1 MFKSKEMKAIHKT
14 LVAVASSLLL
24 IPAASAQTVP
34 YYVNE
39 KNGIAYNK
47 YVKDGPDENG
57 LYTLHIETFATGEV
71 TVDTKVVP
79 SDVVLVLDNS
89 GSMYQRYVLTD
100 ASLESQ
106 LVLDRDFNCYT
117 SNNAFVSVKENGT
130 GKDGCPVAV
139 MNGDNPRYILYEG
152 HFCKVEG
159 GGDKTN
165 GFFLRFKPDGST
177 TYKYLDNTSIVD
189 EKPTTY
195 KQQNLVIYREK
206 LYSYPTRKY
215 VLNESVKRFIQLIN
229 ENNATLPLEE
239 GQMGNRIAIV
249 AFGNVARTYPSL
261 NEYTGT
267 SVNPASFVLKGFTP
281 VENLVGDTN
290 PLAKMSFNGYTTMDF
305 GTNLARRLL
314 EAQEENYPVF
324 DDEGEQVRARSV
336 ILFTDGAPNHNKI
349 AASGGLPEIPAWTF
363 WQIATAC
370 VDDCYT
376 IKNDLHAHFF
386 SIALSP
392 GSNYVP
398 FMQHMSSNYPTAKT
412 SLSEGSLTAANKNS
426 YSGDIITPA
435 IKQIY
440 YMDAGKSDLTK
451 IFEAI
456 ASYTGGGN
464 TDVSSSSISAID
476 LVSSDFTLPEGTSVS
491 DVKVYTAQ
499 CLGVTGETWTD
510 SKGKEH
516 PYLAFAEPVS
526 AEGEGRPAVES
537 LWVYGPEVDEHGD
550 PVLDDEDNPKYTWI
564 EQKNVDIDGGITVEP
579 DTDDNTVT
587 VTGFNYGDFWCGLDP
602 DLDHYNTEQYNSADY
617 PDTYQYGYRGFKI
630 IFEFP
635 IRVKD
640 GALGG
645 ADVPT
650 NLIGSGLYDKDGN
663 TLAEYPRP
671 RLPIP
676 VNLWIQKKGLKPGE
690 SASFTILYKRTAP
703 TAEDPNPTYKPF
715 TRLVLTGSPDGSPVM
730 GKLLNLDP
738 SFYYKIWEEGWS
750 WAYTNQAQDQGAAPS
765 TEDPDLKNPIV
776 IENKPKDDTPK
787 HAEASKRNVLQK
799 TDTTTP

>member
-1 MFKSKEMKAIHKT
+1 MA
-14 LVAVASSLLL
+14 LAASLLL
-24 IPAASAQTVP
+24 APAVTAQTVP

-39 KNGIAYNK
+39 QNGIAYNK
-47 YVKDGPDENG
+47 YIKDGPNAQG
-57 LYTLHIETFATGEV
+57 QYTLHIETFATGEV
-71 TVDTKVVP
+71 TMETKVVP

-100 ASLESQ
+100 ASLEEQ
-106 LVLDRDFNCYT
+106 LVLDRDFNYYT
-117 SNNAFVSVKENGT
+117 SNNAFRSLKADGIT
-130 GKDGCPVAV
+130 GNDGCPVAV
-139 MNGDNPRYILYEG
+139 MNTENPRYILYEG
-152 HFCKVEG
+152 TYYKLEG
-159 GGDKTN
+159 GGNTTN
-165 GFFLRFKPDGST
+165 GFYLRFKPTGSS

-189 EKPTTY
+189 EMPTTY
-195 KQQNLVIYREK
+195 KKQNVVIYREK

-229 ENNATLPLEE
+229 ENNETLPLEE

-267 SVNPASFVLKGFTP
+267 SVNPASFVLKRFTP
-281 VENLVGDTN
+281 VANLAGDTN

-305 GTNLARRLL
+305 GTNMARRLL
-314 EAQEENYPVF
+314 EEQDETYPVF
-324 DDEGEQVRARSV
+324 DEAGDQIRARSV

-349 AASGGLPEIPAWTF
+349 AASGGQPEIPAWSF
-363 WQIATAC
+363 WEIATAC
-370 VDDCYT
+370 VNDCYT
-376 IKNDLHAHFF
+376 IKNDLHAKFF

-392 GSNYVP
+392 GANYVP
-398 FMQHMSSNYPTAKT
+398 FMQHMSSNYPKARTT
-412 SLSEGSLTAANKNS
+412 LTEGSLTAANKNS

-464 TDVSSSSISAID
+464 TDVSSTSIAAID
-476 LVSSDFTLPEGTSVS
+476 LVANSFTLPEGTSVD

-499 CLGVTGETWTD
+499 CLGVTGESWTD
-510 SKGKEH
+510 SKGNSH

-526 AEGEGRPAVES
+526 AEGDGRDPVAS
-537 LWVYGPEVDEHGD
+537 LWVATPVVDEHGD
-550 PVLDDEDNPKYTWI
+550 PVMDEDGKPKYEWT
-564 EQKNVDIDGGITVEP
+564 EKKNVDIDGTLSIVP
-579 DTDDNTVT
+579 DTDNNTVT
-587 VTGFNYGDFWCGLDP
+587 VTGFNYGDNWCGLDP
-602 DLDHYNTEQYNSADY
+602 DPEHTNSEQYDKTDY
-617 PDTYQYGYRGFKI
+617 TDTYVQGYRGFKI

-635 IRVKD
+635 IQAKD

-645 ADVPT
+645 ANVPT
-650 NLIGSGLYDKDGN
+650 NLDGSGLYDKDGN
-663 TLAEYPRP
+663 TLVEYPKP
-671 RLPIP
+671 ALPIP

-690 SASFTILYKRTAP
+690 SASFTILYKRIEP
-703 TAEDPNPTYKPF
+703 TTDDPNPTYKQF

-765 TEDPDLKNPIV
+765 TEDPDLTNPIV

>member
-1 MFKSKEMKAIHKT
+1 MKKLYRSLIAI
-14 LVAVASSLLL
+14 AASLLL
-24 IPAASAQTVP
+24 VPVVSAQTNPP
-34 YYVNE
+34 YYINE
-39 KNGIAYNK
+39 QNGIAYNK
-47 YVKDGPDENG
+47 YVKDGPNAKGE
-57 LYTLHIETFATGEV
+57 YTLHIETFATGEV
-71 TVDTKVVP
+71 TMETKVVP

-100 ASLESQ
+100 ASLEEQ
-106 LVLDRDFNCYT
+106 LVLDRDFNYYT
-117 SNNAFVSVKENGT
+117 SNNAFIGIKADGT
-130 GKDGCPVAV
+130 GSSGCPVTV
-139 MNGDNPRYILYEG
+139 MNTDNPRYILYEG
-152 HFCKVEG
+152 TYYKLEG
-159 GGDKTN
+159 GGNTTN
-165 GFFLRFKPDGST
+165 GFYLRFKPTGSS

-189 EKPTTY
+189 EMPTTY
-195 KQQNLVIYREK
+195 KKQNLVIYREK

-229 ENNATLPLEE
+229 ENNQTLPLEE

-267 SVNPASFVLKGFTP
+267 SVNPASFVLKRFTP
-281 VENLVGDTN
+281 VANLAGDTN

-314 EAQEENYPVF
+314 EEQDETYPVF
-324 DDEGEQVRARSV
+324 DADGEQIRARSV

-349 AASGGLPEIPAWTF
+349 AASGGQPEIPAWTF

-376 IKNDLHAHFF
+376 MKNDLHAKFF

-398 FMQHMSSNYPTAKT
+398 FMQHMSSNYPKARTTLTEGGLT
-412 SLSEGSLTAANKNS
+412 SANKNS

-464 TDVSSSSISAID
+464 TDVSSTSIAAID
-476 LVSSDFTLPEGTSVS
+476 LVANSFTLPEGTSVD

-499 CLGVTGETWTD
+499 CLGVTGESWTD
-510 SKGKEH
+510 SKGNSH

-526 AEGEGRPAVES
+526 AEGEGRAPVAS
-537 LWVYGPEVDEHGD
+537 LWVQAPVVDEDGNPD
-550 PVLDDEDNPKYTWI
+550 LDEYGTQKYEWT
-564 EQKNVDIDGGITVEP
+564 EKKNVDIDGSLTITP
-579 DTDDNTVT
+579 DTDNNTVT
-587 VTGFNYGDFWCGLDP
+587 VTGFNYGDNWCGLDP
-602 DLDHYNTEQYNSADY
+602 DPEHTNTEQYNKTEY
-617 PDTYQYGYRGFKI
+617 IETYVEGYRGFKI

-635 IRVKD
+635 IKAKED
-640 GALGG
+640 ALGG
-645 ADVPT
+645 ANVPT
-650 NLIGSGLYDKDGN
+650 NLDGSGLYDKDGN
-663 TLAEYPRP
+663 TLIEYPKP
-671 RLPIP
+671 ALPIP

-690 SASFTILYKRTAP
+690 SASFTILKRPVADDN
-703 TAEDPNPTYKPF
+703 AEYEKF
-715 TRLVLTGSPDGSPVM
+715 TQLIMTGSEDGTPVM
-730 GKLLNLDP
+730 AKLLNLDP

-750 WAYTNQAQDQGAAPS
+750 WAYTNQAQDQGTAPS
-765 TEDPDLKNPIV
+765 TETITENPIV
-776 IENKPKDDTPK
+776 IENTPIINTPK
-787 HAEASKRNVLQK
+787 HAEANKRNEMKK
-799 TDTTTP
+799 TSSSTTNP